1 MSVCGPIGWRSR
13 VNIKTTR
20 LSNGNCERLGTPTNM
35 RPTALSVT
43 IALGLALLASLW
55 QSALAENK
63 DAAFAFRYNNREN
76 VDIFDPAIARC

>member
-1 MSVCGPIGWRSR
+1 
-13 VNIKTTR
+13 
-20 LSNGNCERLGTPTNM
+20 M

-43 IALGLALLASLW
+43 VALDLALLASLW